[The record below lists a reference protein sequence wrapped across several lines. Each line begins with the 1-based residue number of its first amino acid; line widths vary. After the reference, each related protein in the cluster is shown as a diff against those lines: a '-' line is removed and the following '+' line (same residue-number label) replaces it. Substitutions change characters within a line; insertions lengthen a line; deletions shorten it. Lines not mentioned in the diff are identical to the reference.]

1 MTTRKGLLKAQAFTS
16 RRMVASFINRDPDDP
31 TPPLLRVGMA
41 TFVSVM
47 LGIVLVAG

>member
-1 MTTRKGLLKAQAFTS
+1 MATRKGLLKAQAFTS